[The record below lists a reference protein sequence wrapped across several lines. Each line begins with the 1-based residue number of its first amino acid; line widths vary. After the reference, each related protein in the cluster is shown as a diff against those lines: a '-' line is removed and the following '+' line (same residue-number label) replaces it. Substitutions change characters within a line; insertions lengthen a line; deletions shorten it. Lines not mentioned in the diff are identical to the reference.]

1 MNDIDFALSISP
13 AIGLLYKQAKDSHAE
28 LPGHSLVQ
36 LRGLCRLICDL
47 IAQNENPLAVDK
59 SDLESKISH
68 LHKMRWIDN
77 KTKFSL
83 NQLRQHG
90 NRGAHPEQFMNA
102 DDDLKYL
109 ALKSLEIARG
119 LLEHTYQRLYPYEP
133 LAKYEVSDSSGTSLK
148 DFCYQAM
155 IEADTE
161 ARYGI
166 GKMLLAKAGGLLIDA
181 QKDAESGGTGIV
193 DFEYN
198 NILAQ
203 ARFWFKLAADCNHPP
218 SLYEYGFALFQGF
231 EGEDMKASGENFI
244 YRASQFGNADANA
257 FIGRCF
263 LNGSQTFEVDLVEA
277 RKCFELAAT
286 EDHPVALANL
296 GTMYDKG
303 WGGPANSKAAFDYTY
318 RSATAGYPTGQYN
331 IFIHYFNGRG
341 VETDETVALKWL
353 TKAADQ
359 GFPEA
364 MIVLAR
370 FISNGRVHGK
380 VLADADILYQRCFFD
395 DLLGNEARYELVL
408 LYRDK
413 WPELDKLI
421 LAASLLQECY
431 EREGCNTELAE
442 KCWGDAPSLV
452 KLLKDGFISIAK
464 NADLL
469 KAAIIV
475 LNYFDLN
482 GHPYKKRSE
491 RNSDY
496 IKKINDF
503 RAAQNVG
510 GPQLAKKTLEFIP
523 PGIPRLALI
532 KSSQL
537 KQKNEKIGRNEPCTC
552 GSGKK
557 YKVCCLD

>member
-83 NQLRQHG
+83 NQLRQNG

-102 DDDLKYL
+102 DDDLKDL

-119 LLEHTYQRLYPYEP
+119 LLEHTYQRIYPYEP

-166 GKMLLAKAGGLLIDA
+166 GKMLQAKAGGLLIDA

-203 ARFWFKLAADCNHPP
+203 ARFWFKLAADCNHPS
-218 SLYEYGFALFQGF
+218 SLYEYGIALVKGL
-231 EGEDMKASGENFI
+231 EGEDRKSSGENFI
-244 YRASQFGNADANA
+244 YRASQFGNADANT
-257 FIGRCF
+257 FIGCCF
-263 LNGSQTFEVDLVEA
+263 LEGSQIFEVDLEKA
-277 RKCFELAAT
+277 RKCFELAAA
-286 EDHPVALANL
+286 EDHPAALTSL
-296 GTMYDKG
+296 GIMCDSG
-303 WGGPANSKAAFDYTY
+303 SGGPVDSKAAFHYTH
-318 RSATAGYPTGQYN
+318 RSANAGYPTGQYN
-331 IFIHYFNGRG
+331 IFVHYFNGRG
-341 VETDETVALKWL
+341 VESDKTLALEWL
-353 TKAADQ
+353 TKAANQ
-359 GFPEA
+359 RHPRA
-364 MIVLAR
+364 MLELAR
-370 FISNGRVHGK
+370 FISNERVHGK
-380 VLADADILYQRCFFD
+380 VLADAEALYQRCLFD
-395 DLLGNEARYELVL
+395 DSVGNEARYELAL
-408 LYRDK
+408 LYKARWPDWDK
-413 WPELDKLI
+413 VI

-431 EREGCNTELAE
+431 ELEGCNTELAE
-442 KCWGDAPSLV
+442 KCWRGAPSLI
-452 KLLKDGFISIAK
+452 KLLKDGFMSFAA
-464 NADLL
+464 NDALCES
-469 KAAIIV
+469 AIIV
-475 LNYFDLN
+475 LYYFDPD
-482 GHPYKKRSE
+482 GHPYKNRSE
-491 RNSDY
+491 RNSDFFE
-496 IKKINDF
+496 KGKAV
-503 RAAQNVG
+503 RAAQNEG
-510 GPQLAKKTLEFIP
+510 EYQLAKRI
-523 PGIPRLALI
+523 LASM
-532 KSSQL
+532 SSGMHRAAPLNSAQL
-537 KQKNEKIGRNEPCTC
+537 NRKIGRNEPCPC

-557 YKVCCLD
+557 YKVCHLV